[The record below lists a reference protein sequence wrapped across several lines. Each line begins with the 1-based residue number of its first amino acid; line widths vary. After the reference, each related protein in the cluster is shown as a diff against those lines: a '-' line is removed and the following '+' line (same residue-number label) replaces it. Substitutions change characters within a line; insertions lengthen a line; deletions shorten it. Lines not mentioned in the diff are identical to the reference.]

1 MPAEVGPQILCSIL
15 SFVKKNIK
23 TRACHKQSVHIGTIR
38 YSSNFHLIYSTEF
51 LRLCLALKSTNERKK
66 NGKKNDFLSFGFEYK
81 KYKRKSN
88 IIKINKKLIYF

>member
-38 YSSNFHLIYSTEF
+38 YSSNFHLIYSNEF

-66 NGKKNDFLSFGFEYK
+66 MVRKMIFSRLVLNIKNTKESQ
-81 KYKRKSN
+81 
-88 IIKINKKLIYF
+88 I